1 LLDNL
6 CFFCQEADNFE
17 KAAEELVKV
26 VAIQLDIFRQQLAS
40 SLHHLGLFC
49 QKVGNF
55 ETGLLTMEEVLSIY
69 RDLAAIQTYSES
81 NWPSH

>member
-1 LLDNL
+1 V
-6 CFFCQEADNFE
+6 DNFE

>member
-1 LLDNL
+1 M
-6 CFFCQEADNFE
+6 DNFE

-26 VAIQLDIFRQQLAS
+26 HRELVAIQLDIFRQQLAS

-69 RDLAAIQTYSES
+69 RDFAVIQTYSES